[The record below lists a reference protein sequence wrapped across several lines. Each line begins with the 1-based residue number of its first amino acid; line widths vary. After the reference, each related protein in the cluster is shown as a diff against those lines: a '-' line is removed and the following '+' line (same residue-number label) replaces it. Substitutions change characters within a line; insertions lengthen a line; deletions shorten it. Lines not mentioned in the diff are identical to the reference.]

1 MQIFYKKIFPER
13 KIQTFK
19 MFPERKIQTFKIF
32 PERKIQTTI
41 KKPCGEPQ
49 GGIEIESQKY

>member
-1 MQIFYKKIFPER
+1 MQIFYK
-13 KIQTFK
+13 K

-41 KKPCGEPQ
+41 KKPCGVCHRAD
-49 GGIEIESQKY
+49 EIESQFIDNNNLFDY

>member
-49 GGIEIESQKY
+49 GWMR